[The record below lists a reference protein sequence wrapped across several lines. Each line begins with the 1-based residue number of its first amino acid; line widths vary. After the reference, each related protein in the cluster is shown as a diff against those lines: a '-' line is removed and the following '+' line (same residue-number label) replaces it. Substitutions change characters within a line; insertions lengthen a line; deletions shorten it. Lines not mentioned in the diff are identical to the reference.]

1 MSFIKDENGQGML
14 EYVLII
20 AIVAVIAI
28 VALVV
33 IKNVAKDKTNDMSNK
48 MTDTRLNANE

>member
-1 MSFIKDENGQGML
+1 MSFINDENGQGML

-28 VALVV
+28 VAFVV

-48 MTDTRLNANE
+48 MTDTRLNAD

>member
-33 IKNVAKDKTNDMSNK
+33 IKNVAKDK
-48 MTDTRLNANE
+48 

>member
-20 AIVAVIAI
+20 ALIAVIAI
-28 VALVV
+28 VALLVV
-33 IKNVAKDKTNDMSNK
+33 RRIVQNKSNDISNEVSK
-48 MTDTRLNANE
+48 METTTP

>member
-20 AIVAVIAI
+20 SIVAVIAI
-28 VALVV
+28 VALLV
-33 IKNVAKDKTNDMSNK
+33 IKKVAENKTNDMSSK
-48 MTDTRLNANE
+48 MEDTRLNADL

>member
-33 IKNVAKDKTNDMSNK
+33 IKNVK
-48 MTDTRLNANE
+48 

>member
-33 IKNVAKDKTNDMSNK
+33 IKNVAKNKTNDMSGK
-48 MTDTRLNANE
+48 IGRAHV

>member
-28 VALVV
+28 FSLVV
-33 IKNVAKDKTNDMSNK
+33 IKNVAKNKTNDMSSK
-48 MTDTRLNANE
+48 MEDTRLNAD

>member
-28 VALVV
+28 FALVV
-33 IKNVAKDKTNDMSNK
+33 IKNVAKNKTNDMSSK
-48 MTDTRLNANE
+48 MEDTRLNAD

>member
-28 VALVV
+28 FALVV
-33 IKNVAKDKTNDMSNK
+33 IKNVAKNKTNDMSRK
-48 MTDTRLNANE
+48 MEDTRLNADL